1 MGLAAEVV
9 YDLKIKERR
18 GYLFKNQKK
27 LMKNVQIWYEYG
39 TKIVPKLDQ
48 NCIRLHTIS
57 HILFT

>member
-1 MGLAAEVV
+1 MGLAAKVV

-39 TKIVPKLDQ
+39 TKIVPKLGFIQ
-48 NCIRLHTIS
+48 FLIS
-57 HILFT
+57 YLLN